1 VTRVR
6 TTLAPALVSLVLGTA
21 LFSGCGK
28 PVLRLAD
35 PSLGDY
41 YTDEEFKKLRQAE
54 RDEYCNELALQ
65 DSTYQ
70 DEIREARA
78 ALEALELRRD
88 PLRREAD
95 SLGQLVS
102 ELERRLAE
110 SRASR
115 PPRGLPKP
123 GPKGSAE
130 AAGNPAPWIVRPGDS
145 LWRIAADGT
154 TYGDG
159 RAWPRLYAAN
169 KDRIGSPDRIY
180 PGQEITIPR

>member
-1 VTRVR
+1 MRR
-6 TTLAPALVSLVLGTA
+6 GRAALPALLAAIAVAVA
-21 LFSGCGK
+21 AGCGK

-41 YTDEEFKKLRQAE
+41 YTAEEFKKLRKEQ

-65 DSTYQ
+65 DSAYLE
-70 DEIREARA
+70 EIQGSREALA
-78 ALEALELRRD
+78 ALLLRRD
-88 PLRREAD
+88 PIRREAD
-95 SLGQLVS
+95 SLSALVAD
-102 ELERRLAE
+102 LERRVAE
-110 SRASR
+110 ARAA
-115 PPRGLPKP
+115 GP
-123 GPKGSAE
+123 GRSAPATTAGSGAE
-130 AAGNPAPWIVRPGDS
+130 AAGTRARWTVRPGDS

-159 RAWPRLYAAN
+159 RQWPRLYAAN

>member
-1 VTRVR
+1 MTRVR
-6 TTLAPALVSLVLGTA
+6 TALVFVSLVAGAA
-21 LFSGCGK
+21 LLAGCGK

-41 YTDEEFKKLRQAE
+41 YTDEEFKKLRQE
-54 RDEYCNELALQ
+54 QRDEYCNELALQ
-65 DSTYQ
+65 DSAYQ
-70 DEIREARA
+70 DEIRETRA
-78 ALEALELRRD
+78 ALAALQSRRG

-95 SLGQLVS
+95 SLASVVSALEQLV
-102 ELERRLAE
+102 AE
-110 SRASR
+110 ARGAH
-115 PPRGLPKP
+115 PPRGLPS
-123 GPKGSAE
+123 PKSTASVE
-130 AAGNPAPWIVRPGDS
+130 AAGDAARWIVRPGDS
-145 LWRIAADGT
+145 LWRIAADGK

>member
-1 VTRVR
+1 MTRVR
-6 TTLAPALVSLVLGTA
+6 AAMALVSLVAGTA
-21 LFSGCGK
+21 LLAGCGK

-41 YTDEEFKKLRQAE
+41 YTDEEFKKLRQE
-54 RDEYCNELALQ
+54 QRDEYCNELALQ
-65 DSTYQ
+65 DSAYQ
-70 DEIREARA
+70 DEIRGAREALA
-78 ALEALELRRD
+78 ALEARRD

-95 SLGQLVS
+95 SLRSVVS
-102 ELERRLAE
+102 ELERRVAE
-110 SRASR
+110 SRAAR
-115 PPRGLPKP
+115 PPRGLPP
-123 GPKGSAE
+123 TGPKGSSGVTGD
-130 AAGNPAPWIVRPGDS
+130 AARWIVRPGDS

>member
-1 VTRVR
+1 MTRVR
-6 TTLAPALVSLVLGTA
+6 AALALSSLVLGTA
-21 LFSGCGK
+21 LFGGCGK

-41 YTDEEFKKLRQAE
+41 YTDEEFKKLRKEQRE
-54 RDEYCNELALQ
+54 EYCNELALQ

-70 DEIREARA
+70 DEIRETRG
-78 ALEALELRRD
+78 ALAALELRRD

-95 SLGQLVS
+95 SLRSLVS
-102 ELERRLAE
+102 ELELRVAE
-110 SRASR
+110 SRAAR
-115 PPRGLPKP
+115 PAPSLPSP
-123 GPKGSAE
+123 GPKRSGG
-130 AAGNPAPWIVRPGDS
+130 AGGDPARWIVRLGDS